1 MTDLNEL
8 MKQAKQMQ
16 EQLQKAQ
23 EDLANIVVKGEAG
36 AGLITVDMNGRH
48 DLVKVNLNDSLL
60 SEEKEVI
67 EDLLAAA
74 VNDAVRKLE
83 EKNKEAMGGI
93 GRKSENARRL
103 QIPLFDYYEF

>member
-16 EQLQKAQ
+16 EQFQKAQ

-36 AGLITVDMNGRH
+36 AGLVAVDMNGRH

-83 EKNKEAMGGI
+83 EKNKEKMGGMA
-93 GRKSENARRL
+93 GNLK
-103 QIPLFDYYEF
+103 IPEGFKFPF

>member
-16 EQLQKAQ
+16 ERFQKAQ

-36 AGLITVDMNGRH
+36 AGLVAVDMNGRH

-83 EKNKEAMGGI
+83 EKKKDTMGGM
-93 GRKSENARRL
+93 A
-103 QIPLFDYYEF
+103 

>member
-83 EKNKEAMGGI
+83 EKNKEAMGGMA
-93 GRKSENARRL
+93 GNLKMPEGFKF
-103 QIPLFDYYEF
+103 PF

>member
-16 EQLQKAQ
+16 EQFQKAQ

-36 AGLITVDMNGRH
+36 AGLVTVDMNGRH
-48 DLVKVNLNDSLL
+48 DLVKVNLDDSLL

-83 EKNKEAMGGI
+83 EKNKETMGGMA
-93 GRKSENARRL
+93 GNLK
-103 QIPLFDYYEF
+103 IPEGFKFPF

>member
-8 MKQAKQMQ
+8 MKQAKKIQ
-16 EQLQKAQ
+16 EQFQKAQ
-23 EDLANIVVKGEAG
+23 EDLANIVIKGEAG

-48 DLVKVNLNDSLL
+48 DVVKVSLSDSLM

-83 EKNKEAMGGI
+83 DKNKEAMGGMT
-93 GRKSENARRL
+93 GNLKMPEGFKF
-103 QIPLFDYYEF
+103 PF

>member
-23 EDLANIVVKGEAG
+23 EDIANIVVKGEAG

-83 EKNKEAMGGI
+83 EKNKEAMGGMA
-93 GRKSENARRL
+93 GNLKMPEGFKF
-103 QIPLFDYYEF
+103 PF

>member
-16 EQLQKAQ
+16 EQFQKAQ

-36 AGLITVDMNGRH
+36 AGLVAVDMNGRH

-83 EKNKEAMGGI
+83 EKNKEAMGGMA
-93 GRKSENARRL
+93 GNLKMPEGFKF
-103 QIPLFDYYEF
+103 PF